1 MSSRT
6 SSIWPGSSYL
16 LTPNPSIPRS
26 DFLKV
31 GPQKKTL
38 FASVEE
44 EEEEEKG
51 WRDGL
56 MGKVLVTQREV
67 QEVMPDSHIEKQG
80 GMHL

>member
-6 SSIWPGSSYL
+6 SSIWPGSSHL

-31 GPQKKTL
+31 GPQKN
-38 FASVEE
+38 FASIEEE

-56 MGKVLVTQREV
+56 MGKMLVTQREV
-67 QEVMPDSHIEKQG
+67 QEVMPDSHNEKQG

>member
-1 MSSRT
+1 MSSRM
-6 SSIWPGSSYL
+6 SSIWPGSSHL
-16 LTPNPSIPRS
+16 LTSNPSIPRS

-31 GPQKKTL
+31 GPQKEAL

-44 EEEEEKG
+44 EEEEEG

-56 MGKVLVTQREV
+56 MGKVLVTQHKV